1 MISFKRFLKEE
12 TEKAPLPKTKEDTE
26 KALWDFE
33 DCIEGGIANCKIV
46 DTAFGPAVDVNGS
59 VNLKALSLVYLPVR
73 FNNVKGDFHCSM
85 NKELK
90 SVEGAPK
97 WVKGVANFEHCW
109 SLKDLDYLGLMGFQC
124 ESVASF
130 AGCRELER
138 VSDKG
143 QMLYSGGYIF
153 DSCKKLKSLKGIGT
167 IFGNLNIVDTDI
179 HSFHDFHKVVKFTE
193 SKGGHGLNG
202 DLVLC
207 NGSKHQEITE
217 CSLNLMLV
225 KGLNTITFIDSIA
238 PWFAIIENGIR
249 DKEDILDV
257 QDKLIDA
264 GFEKQA
270 RL

>member
-33 DCIEGGIANCKIV
+33 DCIEGGISNCEIV
-46 DTAFGPAVDVNGS
+46 DTVFGPAVNVDGS
-59 VNLKALSLVYLPVR
+59 VNLKALSLEYLPFR
-73 FNNVKGDFHCSM
+73 FNNVNGDFHCSM

-97 WVKGVANFEHCW
+97 WVKGYANFEHCW
-109 SLKDLDYLGLMGFQC
+109 SLKNLDYLGLIDFQC
-124 ESVASF
+124 ENVASF
-130 AGCRELER
+130 ANCRELER
-138 VSDKG
+138 ISDKG

-153 DSCKKLKSLKGIGT
+153 SGCKQLKSLKGIGT
-167 IFGNLNIVDTDI
+167 IFGNLNIIDTDI
-179 HSFHDFHKVVKFTE
+179 HSFHDFHKTVKFTE
-193 SKGGHGLNG
+193 SRAEGAG
-202 DLVLC
+202 DLVLFD
-207 NGSKHQEITE
+207 GSKQQEIAE

-225 KGLNTITFIDSIA
+225 KGLKYITFNNTKA
-238 PWFAIIENGIR
+238 PWFKIIEDGIK
-249 DKEDILDV
+249 DKDDILDV

-264 GFEKQA
+264 GFERQA